1 MRGLRCGWPA
11 RRCGPIAEDRRAYPS
26 LSPVHSAR
34 RFNKICSRSLPTQI
48 LEAGEHTKDLDA
60 HIQPF
65 RYFSHLAPTSKTV
78 TFNIGK
84 PSPTIGGRSII
95 TPSGRC
101 LGGGSSVNCQY
112 FSFSSPRSVVIRR
125 LRHLRCRRH
134 ADEFLLQ
141 SPCTTAPPRPI
152 STTGRPCTVTRA
164 GTRRT
169 WFLFSRR

>member
-1 MRGLRCGWPA
+1 MRGMRCGWPP
-11 RRCGPIAEDRRAYPS
+11 RRCGPIAEDPCEYPS
-26 LSPVHSAR
+26 LLPVTYLPTLLVIPT
-34 RFNKICSRSLPTQI
+34 ICSRSLPTQI

-112 FSFSSPRSVVIRR
+112 FSFSFFVPAVLSR
-125 LRHLRCRRH
+125 LRHGQRICGADGMLTNFFCSHHVQPRRRVRLRRLGDGVR
-134 ADEFLLQ
+134 
-141 SPCTTAPPRPI
+141 
-152 STTGRPCTVTRA
+152 
-164 GTRRT
+164 
-169 WFLFSRR
+169 